1 MNGDSLN
8 ARTHPSGQSDGDMLS
23 MVNIG
28 KRSDIVFNVN
38 SAENSRIQVVKPRA
52 MPLPAQDMV
61 SNRPLI
67 HLFQVPLLSL
77 LSAG

>member
-38 SAENSRIQVVKPRA
+38 SAENSRIVKPCA
-52 MPLPAQDMV
+52 MPLPDRV
-61 SNRPLI
+61 STG
-67 HLFQVPLLSL
+67 H
-77 LSAG
+77 